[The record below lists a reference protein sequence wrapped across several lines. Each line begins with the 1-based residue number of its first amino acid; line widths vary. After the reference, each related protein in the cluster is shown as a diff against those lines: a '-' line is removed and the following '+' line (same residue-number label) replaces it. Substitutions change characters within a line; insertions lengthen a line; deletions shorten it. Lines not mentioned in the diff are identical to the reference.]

1 MKYEI
6 KEIWSGG
13 QYGVDIS
20 ALAAAKQCGLKTC
33 GWAPKGFKTCYGPR
47 PQLAKLGLIE
57 HESPRYEC
65 RTYANVRD
73 TDGTLLICKDW
84 KSPGTI
90 CTFKAINF
98 YEKKFFKC
106 DLNDLPSVI
115 EVFDWLQSNNIVK
128 LNVAG
133 NRGKDR
139 QESSLIFNQVS
150 EYLNKVFKYA
160 LA

>member
-1 MKYEI
+1 LGINLDNLLTIYYIIKKVNLMKYEL

-57 HESPRYEC
+57 HESTRYEC
-65 RTYANVRD
+65 RTYNNVRD

-84 KSPGTI
+84 NSPHAWG
-90 CTFKAINF
+90 
-98 YEKKFFKC
+98 
-106 DLNDLPSVI
+106 
-115 EVFDWLQSNNIVK
+115 
-128 LNVAG
+128 
-133 NRGKDR
+133 
-139 QESSLIFNQVS
+139 
-150 EYLNKVFKYA
+150 
-160 LA
+160 